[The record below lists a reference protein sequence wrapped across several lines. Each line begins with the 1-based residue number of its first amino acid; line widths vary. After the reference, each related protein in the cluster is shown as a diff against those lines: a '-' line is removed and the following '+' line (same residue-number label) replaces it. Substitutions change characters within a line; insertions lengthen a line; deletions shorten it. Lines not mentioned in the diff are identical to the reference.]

1 MMPTQTNY
9 KDSYRKRASKKNDQF
24 SAPKRMT
31 LAKDID
37 EQRRN
42 NLIDWCTFYRRNIH
56 HFVSHYF
63 GIKLHFYQKIWLYL
77 MSTRDSFVAIA
88 ARASAKTW
96 LAGVLACARA
106 VLYPKSEIVVVAST
120 KEQAGI
126 IVEEKIKSLMDASPN
141 LCREISNVTTN
152 LNKWAVEFHNGSII
166 KVVAAR
172 DSSRGKRS
180 TFTIYEEFRLI
191 DKEVIDSVIRPFSY
205 IRQAGW
211 LKNPL
216 YEQYA
221 EESKEIF
228 ISSAYHKGL
237 WWWDETKKT
246 IRAMLRG
253 DNVGFIAL
261 DVRVALEHKIKTLKQ
276 IKNDLSKM
284 DEIVALEEVY
294 NIPWG
299 ENSDAFFKLRDMT
312 RARKIE
318 KAFYP
323 QRSDAS
329 YNPKKNPYGIV
340 RTDGEVRLL
349 SCDLAQRSGRQNDL
363 SITWCIRLLPTT
375 KGYFR
380 EICYGEAFSG
390 ISSIKQS
397 LRIKQVFHDFDA
409 DAMVLDVGAGG
420 GGIPIYDMLGQ
431 VTKDSER
438 DLEYP
443 AMTIMPHS
451 SIEDSIYEELK
462 NRTLGV
468 NALPVIYPISA
479 SAKLNSSMAI
489 DMKDK
494 FKKRLVGLLVDE
506 TRAEDYLIKTRAGE
520 YMKNDDISAK
530 AFFMQPYTQC
540 SLLVNEA
547 VGLSGVLSAGNIKLV
562 EVPGARKDRIVSLM
576 MGSYYASFLDAELL
590 RDNDGLSDLDAI
602 LGITMIL

>member
-1 MMPTQTNY
+1 MPTQKNY
-9 KDSYRKRASKKNDQF
+9 KDSYRQRSRNKTNQF
-24 SAPKRMT
+24 NAPKKMT

-42 NLIDWCTFYRRNIH
+42 NLIDWATFYRRNIH
-56 HFVSHYF
+56 LFCWHYL

-96 LAGVLACARA
+96 LVGLLACARA
-106 VLYPKSEIVVVAST
+106 ILYPRSEVVVVAST

-126 IVEEKIKSLMDASPN
+126 IVDEKIRSLIDASPN
-141 LCREISNVTTN
+141 LAREVSNLVTN

-191 DKEVIDSVIRPFSY
+191 DKEIIDSVIRPFSY

-211 LKNPL
+211 LKNP
-216 YEQYA
+216 EWEKYA
-221 EESKEIF
+221 EESKEVF

-237 WWWDETKKT
+237 WWWDETRKT
-246 IRAMLRG
+246 IQAMLRG
-253 DNVGFIAL
+253 ENVGFIAL

-276 IKNDLSKM
+276 VQKDLSKM
-284 DEIVALEEVY
+284 DEITALEEVY
-294 NIPWG
+294 NIPFG
-299 ENSDAFFKLRDMT
+299 ENSDAFFKLKDMT
-312 RARKIE
+312 RARRIE

-323 QRSDAS
+323 QRNDTS
-329 YNPKKNPYGIV
+329 YNPKKNPYGIQ
-340 RTDGEVRLL
+340 RTEGEIRILA
-349 SCDLAQRSGRQNDL
+349 CDLAQRAGRANDL

-390 ISSIKQS
+390 VNSIKQS
-397 LRIKQVFHDFDA
+397 LRIKQVHHDFDA
-409 DAMVLDVGAGG
+409 DAIVMDVGAGG
-420 GGIPIYDMLGQ
+420 GGIPIYDQLGQ
-431 VTKDSER
+431 VTKDSDR

-451 SIEDSIYEELK
+451 SIEDAIYEELK

-468 NALPVIYPISA
+468 NALPIIYPISA
-479 SAKLNSSMAI
+479 TAKLNSSMAI

-547 VGLSGVLSAGNIKLV
+547 VGLAGVLSAGNIKLV
-562 EVPGARKDRIVSLM
+562 ESPGARKDRIIALM
-576 MGSYYASFLDAELL
+576 MGSYYATFLDGDLL
-590 RDNDGLSDLDAI
+590 KDVDNTSDLDAI